1 MNDNELDKEHPDFDK
16 IRHFKADWKDFV
28 DFWEKK
34 GARMTPF
41 AEWEQEYPEKKKMK
55 SNPVHL
61 YKTFNDESKIK
72 ESTDGPNLANI
83 NVKKLSKDSLKLKVG
98 DQVLWRG
105 HQELGVGTLNMFHP
119 DGTANVQF
127 YETLDGST
135 EGKKGDDFRM
145 PASELFA
152 VDALDDSY
160 QFNESKSVEQSAGFA
175 IVYNGKVL
183 LAHSAGRPKYTGY
196 GIPKGHLDG
205 DESVLQAALRETQ
218 EEVGITIPTKLIPSS
233 YRTCPY
239 MHKKKGHWKD
249 VHYFTIIIESLGEI
263 GLKDEVVPKS
273 QLQAA
278 EVDWAGF
285 VPLKKARKVT
295 SSVMKPIIDSLMVY
309 ESQKF
314 MTFEQFK
321 EDVNEDNLTALGGS
335 QEDRIPMPK
344 PFVLST
350 KKKRKGSNEDDEDD
364 ETQEVANMNG
374 TGPGSGV
381 GTH

>member
-1 MNDNELDKEHPDFDK
+1 MNDDELDKEHPDFNK
-16 IRHFKADWKDFV
+16 IRHFKADWKDYI

-41 AEWEQEYPEKKKMK
+41 SEWEQEYPEKKKMK
-55 SNPVHL
+55 SDPVHL
-61 YKTFNDESKIK
+61 YKTFDDESKVK
-72 ESTDGPNLANI
+72 ESTDGPDLANI
-83 NVKKLSKDSLKLKVG
+83 NVKKLSKNSLTMKVG

-127 YETLDGST
+127 YETLDGSAF
-135 EGKKGDDFRM
+135 GKKGDDYRIKT
-145 PASELFA
+145 SELFT

-183 LAHSAGRPKYTGY
+183 LAHSVGRPKYTGY

-239 MHKKKGHWKD
+239 MHNKKGHWKD

-285 VPLKKARKVT
+285 IPLKKARKVT

-309 ESQKF
+309 ESQEF

-321 EDVNEDNLTALGGS
+321 EDINEDNLTALAGS

-344 PFVLST
+344 PFVVKS
-350 KKKRKGSNEDDEDD
+350 KKPRKGSNEDEDD
-364 ETQEVANMNG
+364 ETQEVANMNT
-374 TGPGSGV
+374 TGLGNQ
-381 GTH
+381 

>member
-61 YKTFNDESKIK
+61 YKTFDDESK
-72 ESTDGPNLANI
+72 
-83 NVKKLSKDSLKLKVG
+83 
-98 DQVLWRG
+98 
-105 HQELGVGTLNMFHP
+105 
-119 DGTANVQF
+119 VQ
-127 YETLDGST
+127 
-135 EGKKGDDFRM
+135 
-145 PASELFA
+145 
-152 VDALDDSY
+152 
-160 QFNESKSVEQSAGFA
+160 ESKSVEQSAGFA

-183 LAHSAGRPKYTGY
+183 LAHSAGKPRYTAY

-205 DESVLQAALRETQ
+205 DETVLQAALRETQ

-249 VHYFTIIIESLGEI
+249 VHYFTIVIESLGEI

-285 VPLKKARKVT
+285 IPLKKARKVT

-309 ESQKF
+309 ESNEF
-314 MTFEQFK
+314 MTFEQHTK
-321 EDVNEDNLTALGGS
+321 DLNEDNMVALAGS
-335 QEDRIPMPK
+335 QEERIPMPK

-364 ETQEVANMNG
+364 ETQEVANMNA

-381 GTH
+381 GSH